1 MLSMYVVI
9 NRYYYYQEGLIFIL
23 KMYKADIAVAALEPY
38 SHITWPCLFVFLGKC
53 KERKKNLFLDSL

>member
-9 NRYYYYQEGLIFIL
+9 NWYDQEGLIFIL

-53 KERKKNLFLDSL
+53 KERKKLFLDSL